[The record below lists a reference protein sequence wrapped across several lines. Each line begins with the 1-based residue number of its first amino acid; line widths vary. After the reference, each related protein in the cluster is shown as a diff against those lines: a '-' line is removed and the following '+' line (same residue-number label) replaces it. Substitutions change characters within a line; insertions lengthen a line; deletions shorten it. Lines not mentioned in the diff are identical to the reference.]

1 MPLYEYEC
9 PDCNKRFEVR
19 LGLEEKKEVPCPECG
34 AKTMR
39 VWSFLVKTKSWL
51 LHGPEGASGK

>member
-9 PDCNKRFEVR
+9 PDCKKRFEVR
-19 LGLEEKKEVPCPECG
+19 LGLEEKKEVLCPECG
-34 AKTMR
+34 ARAIR

-51 LHGPEGASGK
+51 LHGPEGASEK